1 MLHWFYQPFF
11 QLQLLADNRVGV
23 NKIICFQPPCG
34 AFILICLRTWE
45 DHVFSLDTWLVPST
59 SLSKFKA
66 LNLVIIALTLGQQDT
81 MFPFLLTCRPLRLLQ
96 QLVLCQPSQLPWID
110 CRSRFFW
117 KFVFLPLLS
126 RWRLQLLFPFSRDQ
140 GTHAAFC
147 LSFFIPLRL
156 LLILKT

>member
-1 MLHWFYQPFF
+1 MVLSAIF
-11 QLQLLADNRVGV
+11 QLQLLADNRMGV

-34 AFILICLRTWE
+34 AFILICLRAWE

-81 MFPFLLTCRPLRLLQ
+81 MFPLLLTCRPLRLLQ
-96 QLVLCQPSQLPWID
+96 HLVLCQPSQLPWID
-110 CRSRFFW
+110 YRRLFFCGSLCFSRYYQGGG
-117 KFVFLPLLS
+117 
-126 RWRLQLLFPFSRDQ
+126 LQLLFPFSIDQ
-140 GTHAAFC
+140 GTHVAFC
-147 LSFFIPLRL
+147 LSFVIPLRL